1 MANTLYPKG
10 KEKMLQA
17 QINWLTDSIRAA
29 LVDAAYTYSA
39 SHEFFTDLGANVL
52 ETVALS
58 GRSIT
63 NGVFDLNDP
72 VFATVAAGDTA
83 AFVVFYKDTGVA
95 ATSPL
100 LYYADTITNFPV
112 ATNGANITAIIDNGP
127 YKLFSL

>member
-17 QINWLTDSIRAA
+17 QINWLTDSVRAA
-29 LVDAAYTYSA
+29 LVDAAYVYA
-39 SHEFFTDLGANVL
+39 AAHEFLTDLGANVL
-52 ETVALS
+52 ATVAVS
-58 GRSIT
+58 GRSVT
-63 NGVFDLNDP
+63 SGVFDLDDP
-72 VFATVAAGDTA
+72 VFTTVASGDTA
-83 AFVVFYKDTGVA
+83 AYVVFYKNTGVD